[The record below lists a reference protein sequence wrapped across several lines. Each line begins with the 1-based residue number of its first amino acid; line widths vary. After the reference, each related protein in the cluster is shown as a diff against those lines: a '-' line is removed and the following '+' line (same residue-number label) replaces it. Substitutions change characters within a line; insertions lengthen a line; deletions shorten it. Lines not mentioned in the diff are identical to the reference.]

1 MPNREPSSAKTRQA
15 GRRLAVSGKTALDEI
30 PGPGIDTGAG
40 PGIDTG
46 VGIDTG
52 TAAAIILAKSDQT

>member
-1 MPNREPSSAKTRQA
+1 VAAER
-15 GRRLAVSGKTALDEI
+15 LDEI
-30 PGPGIDTGAG
+30 PG